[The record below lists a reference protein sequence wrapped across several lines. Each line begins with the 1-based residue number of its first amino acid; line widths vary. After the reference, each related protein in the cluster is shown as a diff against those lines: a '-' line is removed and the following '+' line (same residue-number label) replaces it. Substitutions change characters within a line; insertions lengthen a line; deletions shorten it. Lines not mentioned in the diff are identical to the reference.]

1 MRLAVYGTL
10 RRGEANHHVVAG
22 IPGSWSAG
30 TVRGWVY
37 ELTWGPAAGYP
48 GLTLDPEGSAVPVD
62 VLASDDLE
70 RHMTRLD
77 RFEGDGYRRVVATV
91 TLEGGEPVEA
101 WVYEA
106 IAED

>member
-1 MRLAVYGTL
+1 MRIALYGTL

-22 IPGSWSAG
+22 IPGTWAAG
-30 TVRGWVY
+30 TVRGWAY

-62 VLASDDLE
+62 VLTADDLD
-70 RHMTRLD
+70 RHLGRLD
-77 RFEGDGYRRVVATV
+77 RFEGDGYRRVPAPI
-91 TLEGGEPVEA
+91 TLDDGEVVEA

>member
-10 RRGEANHHVVAG
+10 RRGGSNHHVVAG
-22 IPGSWSAG
+22 ISGTWAPG

-48 GLTLDPEGSAVPVD
+48 GLTLDPDGAAVPVD
-62 VLASDDLE
+62 VLTTDDLD
-70 RHMTRLD
+70 RHLPRLD
-77 RFEGDGYRRVVATV
+77 RFEGDGYRRIVTSV
-91 TLEGGEPVEA
+91 TLDDGEVVDA
-101 WVYEA
+101 WLYEA